1 MATKRWLCTQSLA
14 FMRARDDAARMFA
27 TLGVG

>member
-14 FMRARDDAARMFA
+14 FMHDRDDAARMFA

>member
-1 MATKRWLCTQSLA
+1 MATKWWLCNQNLA

-27 TLGVG
+27 ALRVG

>member
-1 MATKRWLCTQSLA
+1 MATKWWLCNQSLA
-14 FMRARDDAARMFA
+14 FMGARDDAARMFA

>member
-1 MATKRWLCTQSLA
+1 MATKRWLRNQNLA